1 MDYGMVSPYSED
13 GTLITPLTTGEFA
26 APRGSDD
33 KLVQVRSVLP
43 LVILLLASLVASL
56 VTLL

>member
-1 MDYGMVSPYSED
+1 MVSPYSED